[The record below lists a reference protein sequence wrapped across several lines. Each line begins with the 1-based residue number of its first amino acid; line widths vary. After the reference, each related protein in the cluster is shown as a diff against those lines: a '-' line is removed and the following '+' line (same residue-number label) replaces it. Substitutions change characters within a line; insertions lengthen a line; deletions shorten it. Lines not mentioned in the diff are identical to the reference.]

1 MATAGTR
8 LVLFLGGEAAQRA
21 ATWFNAVV
29 AKFGLPWRGE
39 ARPVEAAGAGDLSSV
54 LRIVAVE
61 ALPVLSPEWADRIE
75 RWESESE
82 DQVNQLVARLLGG
95 GGPAPDPVPAPVPE
109 QKKPAKD
116 TPPLKV
122 GRETKGRKGKGVTI
136 VWDIPLDEAGVRA
149 LAAKLK
155 ERCGTGGT
163 VEEGRI
169 LIQGDQRE
177 RVIAELEKLGYR
189 VKRVGG

>member
-8 LVLFLGGEAAQRA
+8 IVLFLGGEAAQRA
-21 ATWFNAVV
+21 ATRFNAVV
-29 AKFGLPWRGE
+29 ARFGLPWRGE
-39 ARPVEAAGAGDLSSV
+39 ARPVEAASADDLSSI
-54 LRIVAVE
+54 LRIVAIE
-61 ALPVLSPEWADRIE
+61 TLPVLAPEWADRSE
-75 RWESESE
+75 RWEDESE

-95 GGPAPDPVPAPVPE
+95 GGPAPEPVPE
-109 QKKPAKD
+109 KKKEPAKD

-122 GRETKGRKGKGVTI
+122 GRETKGRKGKGVTVI
-136 VWDIPLDEAGVRA
+136 WDIPLDEAGVRA

-163 VEEGRI
+163 VEDDRI

-189 VKRVGG
+189 IKRVGG